1 MPNQSGSAFGRF
13 EDTMTQVL
21 ACTGAA
27 RNRATLEEMLPI
39 VTYAARAKWGNIGF
53 QGRPTVKSLEV
64 LQIADA
70 FFKGKYMD
78 LP

>member
-1 MPNQSGSAFGRF
+1 
-13 EDTMTQVL
+13 MTQVL

-27 RNRATLEEMLPI
+27 GNRATLEEMLPI